1 MAEEKKDAEK
11 GEGGE
16 ATAAAPAKSKKK
28 KFLIIGGVVFLL
40 IAVGAP
46 VAFFMLKK
54 APQGGEHEA
63 APAGEEI
70 VIEGADDEDEL
81 DEGEAALGGF
91 LPLETFVVN
100 LSGGKFI
107 RIQVQLEFMER
118 DIPARFYSRLAI
130 VRDGIIAMLTNR
142 TEADVITA
150 KGKESLKH
158 EMRDIINEV
167 MKKEEVRNIYFT
179 QFVVQ

>member
-11 GEGGE
+11 GEGE
-16 ATAAAPAKSKKK
+16 EAAAAAHPKSKKK
-28 KFLIIGGVVFLL
+28 LFLIIGGVVFLL
-40 IAVGAP
+40 VAVGAP

-54 APQGGEHEA
+54 APVSEGGEV
-63 APAGEEI
+63 APAGEELI
-70 VIEGADDEDEL
+70 IEGADDEDEL
-81 DEGEAALGGF
+81 DEGEAALGAF

-107 RIQVQLEFMER
+107 RVQVQLEFLER
-118 DIPARFYSRLAI
+118 DIPARFYARLAI
-130 VRDGIIAMLTNR
+130 IRDAFIGMLTNR
-142 TEADVITA
+142 TEADVTTT

-158 EMRDIINEV
+158 EMKDIINEV
-167 MKKEEVRNIYFT
+167 MKKEEVRNVYFT